1 MSRPPLRRTAR
12 LGMQGID
19 IEAHT
24 AAMHRY
30 LHTGQL
36 KAFREQRKTVRQ
48 TFGIAKRTLA
58 KKSAAKAGLP
68 QYGVVGP
75 ALYAALWDDEAYD
88 VTARQQLDEYAKSLD
103 KKNPRELVVDAARF
117 YLANARHI
125 AYSQTRPIV
134 TISRNIRPPDIPHAL
149 DCSGLAITCYWVAG
163 VLDALGPEH
172 RSGFGNTWSL
182 ADEGRSVTVAD
193 LLPGDLVFYGSCS
206 HVAIYEGSGKVIT
219 NGHYPMSREKLSY
232 RSDYWGARTFLPR

>member
-12 LGMQGID
+12 LGMTGID

-24 AAMHRY
+24 SAMHRY

-48 TFGIAKRTLA
+48 TFGVAKRTLA
-58 KKSAAKAGLP
+58 KQAAAHAGLP
-68 QYGVVGP
+68 AYGVVGP
-75 ALYAALWDDEAYD
+75 ALFAAMWAADAYD
-88 VTARQQLDEYAKSLD
+88 VTARKQLDDYAASLD
-103 KKNPRELVVDAARF
+103 KKDPRAQVVDAARF

-163 VLDALGPEH
+163 IASELGEENAH
-172 RSGFGNTWSL
+172 GYGNTWSL
-182 ADEGRSVTVAD
+182 ADHGRAVKASE
-193 LLPGDLVFYGSCS
+193 LRPGDLVFYGNCS
-206 HVAIYEGSGKVIT
+206 HVAVYEGAGKIIT
-219 NGHYPMSREKLSY
+219 NGHYPMSREKVTY
-232 RSDYWGARTFLPR
+232 RSDYWGARSYLP

>member
-1 MSRPPLRRTAR
+1 MRPDLRRTVR
-12 LGMQGID
+12 LGDTGAD
-19 IEAHT
+19 VEAHT
-24 AAMHRY
+24 SAMHRY

-75 ALYAALWDDEAYD
+75 ALYAAMWDDEAYD

-125 AYSQTRPIV
+125 AYSQSRPIV

-163 VLDALGPEH
+163 VAEALGNANAH
-172 RSGFGNTWSL
+172 GAGNTWSL
-182 ADEGRSVTVAD
+182 ADHGRAVKAAE
-193 LLPGDLVFYGSCS
+193 LRPGDLVFYGNCS
-206 HVAIYEGSGKVIT
+206 HVAVYEGAGKVIT
-219 NGHYPMSREKLSY
+219 NGHYPMSREKLTY
-232 RSDYWGARTFLPR
+232 RSDYWSARAYLP